1 MIITPL
7 PANGPRGALS
17 MLRCLHDWRSS
28 PKRKAR
34 PPSVTDRWTGPSTV
48 PAAMGHLS
56 VRRGGLVA
64 QPGLL
69 DRILGLAHT
78 AQYPVGDREQQRPQ
92 LLELLGPGHASPS
105 LKPWRHEG

>member
-1 MIITPL
+1 MTFPVVVAHHPRVGELAAQRLDLEAISDGLKFAHRFPPL
-7 PANGPRGALS
+7 S
-17 MLRCLHDWRSS
+17 VLRCLHDWRSS

-34 PPSVTDRWTGPSTV
+34 PPSVTDRWTGPSPV

-69 DRILGLAHT
+69 DRILGLAML
-78 AQYPVGDREQQRPQ
+78 P
-92 LLELLGPGHASPS
+92 LLLAG
-105 LKPWRHEG
+105 